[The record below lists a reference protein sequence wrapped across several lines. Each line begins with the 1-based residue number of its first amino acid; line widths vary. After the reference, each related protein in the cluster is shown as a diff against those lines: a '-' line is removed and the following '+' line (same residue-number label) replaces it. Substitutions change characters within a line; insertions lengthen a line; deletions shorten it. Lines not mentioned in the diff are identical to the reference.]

1 MEMTWHQDV
10 RNRSRE
16 ELISAGLEVLIEQ
29 NFTKVGLKEVCSR
42 ANISKVTFYKCFA
55 SIDEMIFAI
64 QHRIMGE
71 ITEYLEARMNLE
83 ATGAELLER
92 YLNLWVE
99 LLSEQTDKVK
109 FIGFFDHTYS
119 DHYPNSELQESY
131 NNLVQENVLGKMLND
146 IIERGI
152 ADGTLKSSLDANL
165 ITHFIFVTNISLMQK
180 LAFRG
185 RLLEQEHGAV
195 VKELSKTFKEF
206 ILNYVAKG

>member
-64 QHRIMGE
+64 QHRIMEE
-71 ITEYLEARMNLE
+71 ITEYFEERMNVE
-83 ATGAELLER
+83 TSGAELVER

-99 LLSEQTDKVK
+99 LLTEQSDKVK

-119 DHYPNSELQESY
+119 DHYPTTELQEAYS
-131 NNLVQENVLGKMLND
+131 NLVHENVLGKMLYNG
-146 IIERGI
+146 IARGI
-152 ADGTLKSSLDANL
+152 EDGTLRSNLDANL
-165 ITHFIFVTNISLMQK
+165 TTHFVFVTNISLMQK

-185 RLLEQEHGAV
+185 RILEQEHGTEV
-195 VKELSKTFKEF
+195 EELTKTFKEV
-206 ILNYVAKG
+206 ILNYVKAN